1 MQEVNERKLKK
12 KLLKVHHQLQR
23 HKQRQYLTGCENRL
37 NCRWRWTTG
46 NAHAFYFAFVFH
58 LIIPSSVS
66 SVSSTVLTVFLSKR
80 FSMEKMK
87 VMMMTRGCR
96 ECLDADTLHSRIRMP
111 CQQRHLKWLRVS
123 FPYTLNSI
131 FPRKVSVAKIS
142 LRLFFKIVCRVSA
155 VSANSVT
162 TLHVMWCDYKER
174 QRIYNMAVESWQQER
189 CRIKSDT
196 FLLLL
201 SLISC
206 FCPQIIIQ
214 LPLQSCRTKRF
225 IVSSLVCLLV
235 KAIPFVRDRKRI
247 FSWHARN
254 GIIFRLSRDP
264 FQNVPLRQAKLQND
278 INTNLERQERWQQLT
293 HDEDDGASFL

>member
-1 MQEVNERKLKK
+1 MQGMSWCRYITFSYSHAVPTTASQMTSCFFPLYSKFHFSKKSLCRKNIITSF
-12 KLLKVHHQLQR
+12 LQ
-23 HKQRQYLTGCENRL
+23 
-37 NCRWRWTTG
+37 NCLQS
-46 NAHAFYFAFVFH
+46 F
-58 LIIPSSVS
+58 SS
-66 SVSSTVLTVFLSKR
+66 FCK
-80 FSMEKMK
+80 FS
-87 VMMMTRGCR
+87 
-96 ECLDADTLHSRIRMP
+96 H
-111 CQQRHLKWLRVS
+111 
-123 FPYTLNSI
+123 Y
-131 FPRKVSVAKIS
+131 
-142 LRLFFKIVCRVSA
+142 SA
-155 VSANSVT
+155 C
-162 TLHVMWCDYKER
+162 HVMWCDYKER